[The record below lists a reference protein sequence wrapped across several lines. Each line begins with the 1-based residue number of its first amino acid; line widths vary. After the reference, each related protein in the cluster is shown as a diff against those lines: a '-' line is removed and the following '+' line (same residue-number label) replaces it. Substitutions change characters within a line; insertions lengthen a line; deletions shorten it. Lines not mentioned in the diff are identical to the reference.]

1 VKGRIARPRARLRPP
16 SVAGHRDTAIG
27 FDHDR
32 SSFGSKMCGILRTG
46 LGFPGRVQSPP
57 ERGFATGRLKGNETR
72 DSLAT
77 WRVELPCTFFFWV
90 APGDCSPRAPA
101 DPDVRVSRIRFVK

>member
-1 VKGRIARPRARLRPP
+1 MIIIAHDTTGFRYEGQDRRGLGRLLQ
-16 SVAGHRDTAIG
+16 T
-27 FDHDR
+27 
-32 SSFGSKMCGILRTG
+32 GI
-46 LGFPGRVQSPP
+46 GFPGRVQSPP
-57 ERGFATGRLKGNETR
+57 ERGFATGRLKGNETT